1 MKVKQL
7 INKLKKMPE
16 DSKVI
21 FLNTDTFINGA
32 YEVTDVADMEDGT
45 VLLDSNHK
53 KNYWENEYGI

>member
-53 KNYWENEYGI
+53 KNYWSEE

>member
-1 MKVKQL
+1 MKVKTL

-32 YEVTDVADMEDGT
+32 YEVTEVEDLEDGT

-53 KNYWENEYGI
+53 KNYWREE

>member
-1 MKVKQL
+1 MKVKHL

-53 KNYWENEYGI
+53 KNYWSEE

>member
-32 YEVTDVADMEDGT
+32 YEVTDVADMEGGT